1 MHLKSQ
7 DTERFRLE
15 VGPVLPRLGRRSLGE
30 RAEKDPQDTAE
41 MCP

>member
-15 VGPVLPRLGRRSLGE
+15 VGPVLPRSGRSLGE
-30 RAEKDPQDTAE
+30 KAEKDPQDTAE